1 MIYMTLTPFQKILV
15 NFKGLNLVSLG
26 ETLLIALGSIILGLI
41 LYYILH
47 RLFSKLA
54 EVTESNIDNYILRH
68 TSRPVKFLLPTLTF
82 FFSIPL
88 LGLSPNLTKF
98 IKHLTGIIIILE
110 VSWLVISLTYVLDD
124 YVMER
129 FRIDKR
135 DNLQERKIHTQLQVF
150 KRIVIFIVTIIA
162 LSSIL
167 MSFDKVRQFGA
178 SILASAG
185 LASLIIG
192 MSAQR
197 IIGNFLAG
205 IQIAITQPIRIDD
218 VVIVE
223 GEWGR
228 IEEITLTYVVVRIW
242 DLRRLVLPISYFIE
256 KPFQNWTR
264 KTADI
269 MGTVYIYA
277 DYTIPFEEVR
287 KELYRLLKESPLWDG
302 KVWGLQI
309 TGATEHTV
317 ELRALMSSEDASK
330 NWDLRCYIREKLI
343 EFIAKKYPQC
353 LPRTRVELFPSSGE
367 KINRGEVLP
376 SPKPEKS

>member
-1 MIYMTLTPFQKILV
+1 MTYIALTPFQKILV

-26 ETLLIALGSIILGLI
+26 ETLLIALGSIVLGLI
-41 LYYILH
+41 LYHILH
-47 RLFSKLA
+47 RLFFKLA
-54 EVTESNIDNYILRH
+54 EITESNIDNYIVRH

-88 LGLSPNLTKF
+88 LGLSANLTKF
-98 IKHLTGIIIILE
+98 LKHLTGIIIILE

-167 MSFDKVRQFGA
+167 MSFDKVKQFGA

-353 LPRTRVELFPSSGE
+353 LPRTRVELFPTSEG

-376 SPKPEKS
+376 SPKLEES